1 MTTLM
6 SGKEYVNLHQ
16 EVRKKVVAQKQNYV
30 VVDDKPYDTETG
42 EYLGDKFRHDLAP
55 IKTEG
60 QVKVIESKRALGSH
74 EEENGGFVFT
84 FFKQSRMI
92 SERFPTLNNADI
104 ARLMYIGTYIA
115 WQTGRLQ
122 YDNGKVIDRQGFE
135 KLTGLSQKR
144 ARELFQRYID
154 EGILSEQQ
162 DGIYMNATVFYRGN
176 VREIR
181 SEVADLQ
188 YTRLFK
194 KTVRE
199 LYEQSNGRTVGQ
211 LALVYSVLPFL
222 NFATNIVCYN
232 PDETDSDLIR
242 PMNLEKL
249 SVLLEYGNPAKL
261 KTALNRVKI
270 DGKVVFGF
278 FEDVN
283 DRRQKRITVNPR
295 VVFAGNGEQLQAI
308 KAQFN

>member
-1 MTTLM
+1 MTIYGVEAFRGLNDQTR
-6 SGKEYVNLHQ
+6 
-16 EVRKKVVAQKQNYV
+16 RKAVAQKLNYV
-30 VVDDKPYDTETG
+30 VVNGNAYDTETG
-42 EYLGDKFRHDLAP
+42 ESLEGRYVHDLIP
-55 IKTEG
+55 LRTDKQYQI
-60 QVKVIESKRALGSH
+60 IESKMELGDH
-74 EEENGGFVFT
+74 EQENGGFVFT

-144 ARELFQRYID
+144 ARELFNRYVD

-176 VREIR
+176 VSDIKH
-181 SEVADLQ
+181 EVIDLQ

-194 KTVRE
+194 KTVRD
-199 LYEQSNGRTVGQ
+199 LYEKSNGRTVGQ

-232 PDETDSDLIR
+232 PDESDTDLVK

-249 SVLLEYGNPAKL
+249 AEILEYGNPSKL
-261 KTALNRVKI
+261 KAALNRVKI
-270 DGKVVFGF
+270 DDKVVFGF
-278 FEDVN
+278 FENVN

-295 VVFAGNGEQLQAI
+295 VVYSGNGEHLAAI

>member
-1 MTTLM
+1 MTIYGVESFRGLSEQT
-6 SGKEYVNLHQ
+6 
-16 EVRKKVVAQKQNYV
+16 RQKAVGQKLNYV
-30 VVDDKPYDTETG
+30 VVDGNAYDTKTG
-42 EYLGDKFRHDLAP
+42 ESLEGRYIHDLKP
-55 IKTEG
+55 VRTEK
-60 QVKVIESKRALGSH
+60 QFQIIESKAELGSH
-74 EEENGGFVFT
+74 EQENGGFVFT

-92 SERFPTLNNADI
+92 SERFPSLNNADI

-122 YDNGKVIDRQGFE
+122 YDNGKVIDRLGFE
-135 KLTGLSQKR
+135 KLTGLSAKR
-144 ARELFQRYID
+144 SRELFQRYVD

-176 VREIR
+176 VREIK

-232 PDETDSDLIR
+232 PDEVDTDLIR

-249 SVLLEYGNPAKL
+249 AVLLEYGNPAKL

-278 FEDVN
+278 FEDVH